1 MRDDDQSSFSIL
13 LTCGGVECFSNKVG
27 VVENVEI
34 IKVILSLIKDMYH
47 L

>member
-13 LTCGGVECFSNKVG
+13 LTCGGVCVLVIKLG

-34 IKVILSLIKDMYH
+34 MIYLDSPKLV
-47 L
+47 